1 MYLELDG
8 ALGDSHEA
16 IRSTVATIARE
27 VIRPAARTLDA
38 VPAADVPGH
47 PAFRAA
53 LKACYE
59 AGLHGIL
66 LPETFGGMG
75 LDPAAIHIALEEMG
89 WGSSAFAVSVG
100 VASFP
105 AFGCTLLATEDQA
118 LTDEFVFPFAA
129 DRKGE
134 IIGCWGITEPDHG
147 SDWILGNGLAG
158 ATKIQPNLTARRDGD
173 GWVLSGQKAA
183 WVSNGPI
190 ATHAYLFVGI
200 DRSLGMRGAG
210 VALVDL
216 RSPGV
221 SRGKPWDKIGQRAL
235 PQGEIFFDGVRVP
248 ARNVVVADPETY
260 AFAIDTTLALA
271 NSAMGAIFTGVARAA
286 YEEALHYAGERIQ
299 GGVPISQHQ
308 AVQLRLSRMWQRVEV
323 ARAISRRAMA
333 HNYAAIPSSLPH
345 AVAAKVYCTEAA
357 FQNAHE
363 AVQLFGGMG
372 LGRESTV
379 EMLFRD
385 ARCALVEDGV
395 NETLS
400 LGVGQKLVGAQEG

>member
-1 MYLELDG
+1 MYLEVDPTLTE
-8 ALGDSHEA
+8 AHEA
-16 IRSTVATIARE
+16 IRTMVRTLARE
-27 VIRPAARTLDA
+27 VIRPAARKLDP
-38 VPAADVPGH
+38 VPAAEVPNH
-47 PAFRAA
+47 PAYRSA

-75 LDPAAIHIALEEMG
+75 LDPASIHIALEEMG

-100 VASFP
+100 VSSFP
-105 AFGCTLLATEDQA
+105 SFGCILIAAENQA
-118 LTDEFVFPFAA
+118 LTDEFVLPFTA

-134 IIGCWGITEPDHG
+134 LIGCWGITEPDHG
-147 SDWILGNGLAG
+147 SDWLLGPNLEA
-158 ATKIQPNLTARRDGD
+158 ATRIVPNLTARRDRGD
-173 GWVLSGQKAA
+173 WILDGQKAA

-190 ATHAYLFVGI
+190 ATHAFLFVGL
-200 DRSLGMRGAG
+200 DRSQGMRGAG

-221 SRGKPWDKIGQRAL
+221 SRGKPWDKMGQRAL
-235 PQGEIFFDGVRVP
+235 PQGEIFFDDVRIPGRQMIVS
-248 ARNVVVADPETY
+248 DPETY
-260 AFAIDTTLALA
+260 AFSLDATLALA

-286 YEEALHYAGERIQ
+286 YDEALRYAGERVQ
-299 GGVPISQHQ
+299 GGVPIRKHQ
-308 AVQLRLSRMWQRVEV
+308 AVQLRLSQMWQRVEI
-323 ARAISRRAMA
+323 ARAISRRALA
-333 HNYAAIPSSLPH
+333 YNYSTITPSLPH

-363 AVQLFGGMG
+363 AIQLFGGMG
-372 LGRESTV
+372 LGRESDI

-395 NETLS
+395 NESLS
-400 LGVGQKLVGAQEG
+400 LGIGRKLSATGET